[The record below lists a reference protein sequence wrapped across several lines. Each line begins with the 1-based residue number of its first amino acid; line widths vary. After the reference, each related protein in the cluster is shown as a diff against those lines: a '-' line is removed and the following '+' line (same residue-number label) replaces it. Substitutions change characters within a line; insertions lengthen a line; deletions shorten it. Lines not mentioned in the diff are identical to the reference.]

1 MANHCPQKDKL
12 IPPPKNLLII
22 SFRGET
28 FQSTTES
35 TSIFLRRILLRKI
48 GRQGLTSKTGRRRN
62 HVSVRGG
69 TLKDQFLRFHLGLN
83 TVIHFVRVACLG
95 SALATLP
102 NIAFALSPLS
112 QGLGNPA
119 PGAGATLQDFVY
131 LLIDIIQWVALPVLA
146 LCIIY
151 AGFTLVS
158 AGGDEK
164 KIASGK
170 LWLGSSLIGAKI
182 MLGERV
188 VANIIF
194 GTA

>member
-1 MANHCPQKDKL
+1 M
-12 IPPPKNLLII
+12 
-22 SFRGET
+22 
-28 FQSTTES
+28 
-35 TSIFLRRILLRKI
+35 
-48 GRQGLTSKTGRRRN
+48 
-62 HVSVRGG
+62 
-69 TLKDQFLRFHLGLN
+69 
-83 TVIHFVRVACLG
+83 IHFVRVACLG

-170 LWLGSSLIGAKI
+170 LWLVSSLIGATI
-182 MLGERV
+182 ILGARV
-188 VANIIF
+188 IANIIF
-194 GTA
+194 GTAQLLN